1 MMKASH
7 EHSYKHKD
15 PVYTQ
20 YSHHFLILMA
30 FNFIN
35 KTSYSTS
42 VTNEY
47 VAHLYVLTVL
57 LLGVNVCHSGGANI
71 KLIMEYLPSGS
82 LKEYLPRNKSN
93 IDQKRLLHY
102 ALQICQ
108 VI

>member
-1 MMKASH
+1 
-7 EHSYKHKD
+7 
-15 PVYTQ
+15 
-20 YSHHFLILMA
+20 MA

-35 KTSYSTS
+35 KTIYSTS
-42 VTNEY
+42 VTNEDL
-47 VAHLYVLTVL
+47 AHLYVLTVL
-57 LLGVNVCHSGGANI
+57 LFGVNVWMCESSGGANI